1 MRYALL
7 QLAAMT
13 LVLLGVLVAT
23 PSRAQPVLIL
33 HDPGASINLQAQGL
47 AWIDADAD
55 ATITQLASG
64 QLQAFM
70 SPPLSNTIYTL
81 GSHAAL
87 WQHYRFIEPAGA
99 RQQWVMEFPIR
110 LLNKVTVY
118 QQAASGEWLGQT
130 AGDTVPMSSW
140 PVPGRYAQFHLD
152 LRSGQV
158 NDVYVRIQHP
168 TRINIPVNVISR
180 AAMSQ
185 RLQVDY
191 LFIGVV
197 LGALLLTL
205 IASAAQSWVHR
216 DKLYGWYT
224 VYAAIMMG
232 VIAATS
238 GTAGH
243 LLWGNSAAWNNVA
256 SGFLGMLG
264 GSIALLMVRAL
275 CSSTAHSKRLD
286 RLTYWAALAGPALA
300 LAFVVLDRQWGA
312 LLLGV
317 YLTLCVML
325 VLVTAVLATR
335 RKDEVG
341 LWVLGAF
348 TPHAMA
354 TLLAVARIFGWVPSS
369 WLIEHSMTI
378 ALALEA
384 PLLLVALNIRSR
396 ERHIMV
402 AREQAISSQDALTGL
417 LTPHLFNDR
426 LSQVVARAARYK
438 EPAALVY
445 VDLVNYD
452 YIKRTHGITVAE
464 QSLLRSVIKLRHIV
478 RDVDTMG
485 RIDEARFGLILED
498 VSSREPVN
506 YLAARLI
513 AAGLMP
519 LKGLKPEVL
528 LQFHIASVLL
538 NENLML
544 GPELSQAL
552 SGLLGRMGARTR
564 RPIRF
569 LEPELTRPSPLDA
582 TRSMTVIP
590 PVN

>member
-7 QLAAMT
+7 QVAAMA

-33 HDPGASINLQAQGL
+33 HDPDVSINLQAQGL
-47 AWIDADAD
+47 AWIDADAE
-55 ATITQLASG
+55 ATIAQMAAG
-64 QLQAFM
+64 QLQAYM
-70 SPPLSNTIYTL
+70 SPARRNTIYTL
-81 GSHAAL
+81 GPHAAL
-87 WQHYRFIEPAGA
+87 WQHYRFLEPAGA
-99 RQQWVMEFPIR
+99 RQQWVMEFPIP
-110 LLNKVTVY
+110 LLDKVTVY

-130 AGDTVPMSSW
+130 AGDTVPVSSW
-140 PVPGRYAQFHLD
+140 PEPGRYAQFNLN
-152 LRSGQV
+152 LLSGQV
-158 NDVYVRIQHP
+158 NDVYVRIQHQ
-168 TRINIPVNVISR
+168 TQINIPINVISR
-180 AAMSQ
+180 VAMSQ
-185 RLQVDY
+185 RQQVDY
-191 LFIGVV
+191 LLIGVV
-197 LGALLLTL
+197 LGALLLLL

-216 DKLYGWYT
+216 DQLYRWYT
-224 VYAAIMMG
+224 GYAAVMMG

-238 GTAGH
+238 GMAGH
-243 LLWGNSAAWNNVA
+243 LLWANSAAWNNAAQGV
-256 SGFLGMLG
+256 LGLLG
-264 GSIALLMVRAL
+264 GSIALFMVRAL
-275 CSSTAHSKRLD
+275 CSLTAHSKRLD
-286 RLTYWAALAGPALA
+286 RLTYWTALAGPFLA
-300 LAFVVLDRQWGA
+300 LAFVLLDRQWGVP
-312 LLLGV
+312 LLGV

-325 VLVTAVLATR
+325 GLVTAFLAAR
-335 RKDEVG
+335 RKDAVG
-341 LWVLGAF
+341 WWVLGAF
-348 TPHAMA
+348 TPHAIA

-369 WLIEHSMTI
+369 WLIEHTLMI

-396 ERHIMV
+396 ERHIMI
-402 AREQAISSQDALTGL
+402 AREQAMSSQDALTGL
-417 LTPHLFNDR
+417 LTAHLFNDR

-464 QSLLRSVIKLRHIV
+464 QSLLRSVIKLRRV
-478 RDVDTMG
+478 LRDVDTIG

-498 VSSREPVN
+498 VSTREPVT

-519 LKGLKPEVL
+519 LKGHKPEVL

-538 NENLML
+538 NEKLMV

-552 SGLLGRMGARTR
+552 SGLLGKMGARTR

-569 LEPELTRPSPLDA
+569 LEPELTRSSPPDA
-582 TRSMTVIP
+582 TLSMAVIP
-590 PVN
+590 LAD